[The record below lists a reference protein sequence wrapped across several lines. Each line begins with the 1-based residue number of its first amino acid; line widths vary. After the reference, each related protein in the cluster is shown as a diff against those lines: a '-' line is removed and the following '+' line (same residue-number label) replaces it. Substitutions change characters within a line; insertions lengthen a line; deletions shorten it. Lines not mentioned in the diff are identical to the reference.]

1 MKFLKLLFSRMSI
14 TGILILAQIAAI
26 TYLVLNFAEQFAI
39 VYGIIYVFNICMI
52 IYILNKRGSS
62 TFKLPWIIIMM
73 VLPIFGAILYI
84 MLGRNKPTKKMMEK
98 VKVIIRKNKEAVKE
112 NKDVYAD
119 LLLDD
124 KMMYNQSQYIFKS
137 TYMPVYRNTST
148 KYLKIGEEYIEELL
162 KELKKAKKFIFLE
175 YFIVEEGKMLDSIIE
190 VLKEKVK
197 QGVEVRVM
205 YDDLGSIMTI
215 RDDYPKY
222 LESLGIK
229 CQVFNPFVPIFS
241 IIHNNR
247 DHRKIAVIDGKVGF
261 TGGLNLA
268 DEYIN
273 EKVVHGHWKDTGIKL
288 KGDAVRS
295 LTSLFLESWNF
306 YRPEDRSYLKF
317 MPELDESELKEDGYV
332 QPFGENPLDKEMV
345 AQTIYMNIINQS
357 EDYVYINT
365 PYLIVDTDI
374 IGALIAAA
382 KRGVDVRITTPHIA
396 DKWYVHIVTRSQYEE
411 LIEAGVKIYEY
422 KPGFIHAKSFV
433 CDDKLAVI
441 GTINLDYRSLV
452 HHFECGVWLYKNS
465 AIKDM
470 KKDYLET
477 QKKCIK
483 ITKKFCKDIK
493 WYNKLASDLIKI
505 FTPLM

>member
-1 MKFLKLLFSRMSI
+1 MKFLKLLFSRMVI
-14 TGILILAQIAAI
+14 TGVLILLQIALI
-26 TYLVLNFAEQFAI
+26 IYLVLNFADSFAI
-39 VYGIIYVFNICMI
+39 VYAIFYIFNIIMIIYV
-52 IYILNKRGSS
+52 LNKRGSS
-62 TFKLPWIIIMM
+62 TFKLPWILIMTL
-73 VLPIFGAILYI
+73 LPIFGAILYV
-84 MLGRNKPTKKMMEK
+84 MMGRNKPTKKMIEK
-98 VKVIIRKNKEAVKE
+98 VKSVIKKDKEAVKE
-112 NKDVYAD
+112 NKDVYAE

-137 TYMPVYRNTST
+137 TYMPVYKNTRT
-148 KYLKIGEEYIEELL
+148 KYLKIGEEFIDELV

-175 YFIVEEGKMLDSIIE
+175 YFIIEEGEMLTRILD

-215 RDDYPKY
+215 SDNFPKY

-241 IIHNNR
+241 ILHNNR

-273 EKVVHGHWKDTGIKL
+273 VKKIHGHWKDSGIKL
-288 KGDAVRS
+288 KGEAVRS
-295 LTSLFLESWNF
+295 LTALFLESWNF
-306 YRPEDRSYLKF
+306 YRPEDSSYLKF
-317 MPELDESELKEDGYV
+317 MPKFTEEESVEDGYV
-332 QPFGENPLDKEMV
+332 QPFGDNPLDKEMV
-345 AQTIYMNIINQS
+345 SQTIYMNIINQA

-365 PYLIVDTDI
+365 PYLIVDTDLI
-374 IGALIAAA
+374 YALINAA

-396 DKWYVHIVTRSQYEE
+396 DKWYVHMVTRSQYLE
-411 LIEAGVKIYEY
+411 LIEAGVKIFEY

-470 KKDYLET
+470 KLDYLET

-483 ITKKFCKDIK
+483 ITKKFCKEIK
-493 WYNKLASDLIKI
+493 WYNRLGSDLIKI